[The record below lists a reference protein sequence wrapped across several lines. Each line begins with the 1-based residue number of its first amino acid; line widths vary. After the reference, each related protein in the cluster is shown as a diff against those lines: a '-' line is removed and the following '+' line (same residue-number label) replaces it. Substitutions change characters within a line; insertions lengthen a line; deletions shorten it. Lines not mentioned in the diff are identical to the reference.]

1 MSGVDANLRLELLE
15 EGRQI
20 LARMASDRPDVHLD
34 EISDWSNRVHDWAA
48 LTGERVPSPGVALRL
63 VDAFME
69 ERSQAYVEEVVAILS
84 GSPGSA
90 MTAGGSGRAFISYV
104 REDATAVSRL
114 ADELT
119 AYGARVWLDRDDL
132 QPGQNWKD
140 SIRRAIISGSHFIWC
155 NSDASVSKSRSYA
168 NEELNLAIDELRMRS
183 TDQAWFVPV
192 KLTDAVL
199 PDREIGGGRRLSD
212 LQWVDLA
219 ADWYTGVRR
228 IAQLVAPLPP
238 KQRTL
243 ISLLE
248 SPNSRERASAA
259 ERIYEAPDP
268 RLVIPLCELIRRA
281 GRSDTEAVYWAGLDL
296 ERIRDVRAVPVLIE
310 ALLRG
315 VGYEYKL
322 VENLE
327 SFGTEESSRFLAE
340 YRSTDDHSFERILW
354 LRRETERRGLEQD

>member
-1 MSGVDANLRLELLE
+1 
-15 EGRQI
+15 
-20 LARMASDRPDVHLD
+20 
-34 EISDWSNRVHDWAA
+34 
-48 LTGERVPSPGVALRL
+48 
-63 VDAFME
+63 
-69 ERSQAYVEEVVAILS
+69 
-84 GSPGSA
+84 
-90 MTAGGSGRAFISYV
+90 
-104 REDATAVSRL
+104 
-114 ADELT
+114 
-119 AYGARVWLDRDDL
+119 L
-132 QPGQNWKD
+132 QPGRNWKD

-155 NSDASVSKSRSYA
+155 NSDASISKSRSYA
-168 NEELNLAIDELRMRS
+168 NDELNLAIDELRMRS

-228 IAQLVAPLPP
+228 VAQLVAPLPP

-281 GRSDTEAVYWAGLDL
+281 GRSDTEAVYWAGLAL
-296 ERIRDVRAVPVLIE
+296 ERIRDARAVPVLIE

-354 LRRETERRGLEQD
+354 LMREAERRGLEQD